1 MNQTE
6 KYLQEQIAAKL
17 RLMGDHYTRD
27 YAKEQFLDNFSL
39 LPGRGG
45 CLLLQG
51 IFLQLSGDERYR
63 EAMQQAEAFMFNKIS
78 TSDRLSPAFCDG
90 LAGWGWLM
98 IYLKE
103 HGILQEFDDSILE
116 EIDAAVAGNLDAML
130 DNGNYDL
137 FYGTLGIGL
146 YFLKRKK
153 TLLVEKILRH
163 LSDNAVKD
171 RDEMKWIQFR
181 PVTSA
186 EPRYDLGLPHGIT
199 GILYFINKCYKENVL
214 PALCE
219 TLLQQGIAFFL
230 HNIQDEEKTG
240 SFFPYWI
247 ATAKYDNG
255 KNNPSRSRI
264 AWCYG
269 DLNILYTLLQVSRT
283 VKDEGLEAAVVTMLL
298 RTCERKAPAATD
310 IEEAGFCHGTSGVAY
325 IYLKLYRQTG
335 IPAFKETADYW
346 YLQTCDFGKEQG
358 PAGYLFH
365 SGQELGIPVSGI
377 LEGLGGVTLTFLA
390 YLYPGLRENWDECL
404 FLS

>member
-17 RLMGDHYTRD
+17 RLMGDHYAGD
-27 YAKEQFLDNFSL
+27 YTNEQFLNNFSL

-51 IFLQLSGDERYR
+51 IFLKLSGDARYR
-63 EAMQQAEAFMFNKIS
+63 EALLKAEAFMIDKIN
-78 TSDRLSPAFCDG
+78 TSDRLSPVFCDG

-103 HGILQEFDDSILE
+103 LGILTAFDDTILE
-116 EIDAAVAGNLDAML
+116 EIDEAVAGSLDAML

-137 FYGTLGIGL
+137 FYGTLGIGI

-153 TLLVEKILRH
+153 TRMAEKILQH
-163 LSDNAVKD
+163 LAENGVKD
-171 RDEMKWIQFR
+171 GDEIKWVQFR
-181 PVTSA
+181 PVKSA

-199 GILYFINKCYKENVL
+199 GVLYFINKCYQEKVL

-219 TLLQQGIAFFL
+219 ALLKKGITFFL
-230 HNIQDEEKTG
+230 NNIQDEEKVR

-247 ATAKYDNG
+247 ATSKYDNR
-255 KNNPSRSRI
+255 KNSPARSRLG
-264 AWCYG
+264 WCYG
-269 DLNILYTLLQVSRT
+269 DLSTLYTLLQLSRT
-283 VKDEGLEAAVVTMLL
+283 VKDRGLEDAVLKMLL
-298 RTCERKAPAATD
+298 RTCERKEPAETD
-310 IEEAGFCHGTSGVAY
+310 IEESGFCHGTSGVGY
-325 IYLKLYRQTG
+325 IYLKLFRQTKL
-335 IPAFKETADYW
+335 PVFKETADYW
-346 YLQTCDFGKEQG
+346 YHQTCKLGNEQG

-390 YLYPGLRENWDECL
+390 YLYPDLEENWDECL

>member
-17 RLMGDHYTRD
+17 RLMGDHYAGD
-27 YAKEQFLDNFSL
+27 YTNEQFLNNFSL

-51 IFLQLSGDERYR
+51 IFLKLSGDARYG
-63 EAMQQAEAFMFNKIS
+63 EALLKAEAFMIDKIN
-78 TSDRLSPAFCDG
+78 TSDRLSPVFCDG

-103 HGILQEFDDSILE
+103 LGILTAFDDTILE
-116 EIDAAVAGNLDAML
+116 EIDEAVAGSLDAML

-137 FYGTLGIGL
+137 FYGTLGIGI

-153 TLLVEKILRH
+153 TRMAEKILQH
-163 LSDNAVKD
+163 LAENGVKD
-171 RDEMKWIQFR
+171 GDEIKWVQFR
-181 PVTSA
+181 PVKSA

-199 GILYFINKCYKENVL
+199 GVLYFINKCYQEKVL

-219 TLLQQGIAFFL
+219 ALLKKGITFFL
-230 HNIQDEEKTG
+230 NNIQDEEKVR

-247 ATAKYDNG
+247 ATSKYDNR
-255 KNNPSRSRI
+255 KNSPARSRLG
-264 AWCYG
+264 WCYG
-269 DLNILYTLLQVSRT
+269 DLSTLYTLLQLSRT
-283 VKDEGLEAAVVTMLL
+283 VKDRGLEDAVLKMLL
-298 RTCERKAPAATD
+298 RTCERKEPAETD
-310 IEEAGFCHGTSGVAY
+310 IEESGFCHGTSGVGY
-325 IYLKLYRQTG
+325 IYLKLFRQTKL
-335 IPAFKETADYW
+335 PVFKETADYW
-346 YLQTCDFGKEQG
+346 YHQTCKLGNEQG

-390 YLYPGLRENWDECL
+390 YLYPDLEENWDECL